1 MIRLLMKIAMTIP
14 AVVSLVLNILVGL
27 LIWDRRPFIQST
39 GMLNVVWSDNEPP
52 TEEDFGY
59 D

>member
-27 LIWDRRPFIQST
+27 LIWDRRPFIQSA
-39 GMLNVVWSDNEPP
+39 GMFNVVWSDNEPP
-52 TEEDFGY
+52 KEEDFG
-59 D
+59 